1 MKHILRKII
10 LSAAI
15 VVMAFVSAT
24 AGINDLPVKTINGKK
39 YYYYEVQPQETV
51 YSLCHRFGVTRE
63 QIVRYNP
70 SVEDGL
76 KAYQVLLFPVEET
89 TTAAT
94 ASAHDGNKKAAT
106 GGDVMS
112 YVVQKGETG
121 YGISHKFGMTLDEF
135 YTLNP
140 SARDG
145 VKAGQT
151 VKVRRSTPSGS
162 SSAARPA
169 APAATPSAP
178 AQADRPTATTG
189 SGSTRNS
196 THVIT
201 EHETLYS
208 IARAHGLS
216 LRQLLDA
223 NPGIDVDHYTAGT
236 VLNIPSADGN
246 GAQAKAASP
255 APTVPA
261 TAPSAPA
268 TIPETP
274 AVAAAQPTDIPL
286 NIAIVLP
293 FTSDKRS
300 RAENAKEFLRGFTLA
315 VDSLRNFGRPL
326 KVMAFD
332 SKGTAEGCAAVLA
345 DPVLKTAN
353 VIIAPDDAS
362 QIQDFAKFAAANKI
376 YLFNLYVIKDE
387 QYTTNPYMVQC
398 NTPHDVMY
406 DKAIK
411 YFINSFPGFTP
422 VILKRKGGQTD
433 KAEFTDIL
441 KKTYTAAGR
450 KVHEIEYTERLTK
463 ATLDNLP
470 GGVDYAFIPVSSKSD
485 EFNKFIDAVNAYKK
499 ERADGNAVNLW
510 GYSEWLVLR
519 DQSKLNK
526 ANSYV
531 FSRFYCVDK
540 DYSVENLQTAFERWY
555 GVGFADK
562 IPKQG
567 VYGFDTGMFLLNA
580 MNANGGDFNLFTP
593 PYDGL
598 QNAFR
603 LKRSGDGGFVNE
615 ELYIINYTPSG
626 VTYKFGI

>member
-1 MKHILRKII
+1 MKYLLRKII
-10 LSAAI
+10 LSAVI
-15 VVMAFVSAT
+15 VVMAFASAT
-24 AGINDLPVKTINGKK
+24 AGINDLPVKAINGKK
-39 YYYYEVQPQETV
+39 YHYYEVQPQETV
-51 YSLCHRFGVTRE
+51 YSLCHRLGVTRE

-89 TTAAT
+89 PSASTAPT
-94 ASAHDGNKKAAT
+94 YDGNIKAT
-106 GGDVMS
+106 SDGDVMS

-121 YGISHKFGMTLDEF
+121 YGISHKYGMTLDEF

-145 VKAGQT
+145 LKAGQT
-151 VKVRRSTPSGS
+151 VKVRRST
-162 SSAARPA
+162 SSAA
-169 APAATPSAP
+169 PSAASSVPSHASGP
-178 AQADRPTATTG
+178 AVPS
-189 SGSTRNS
+189 SGNS
-196 THVIT
+196 THVIV

-223 NPGIDVDHYTAGT
+223 NPGIDVDHYAAGT
-236 VLNIPSADGN
+236 MLNIPSADEN
-246 GAQAKAASP
+246 GAQAKAASSDSS
-255 APTVPA
+255 VSA
-261 TAPSAPA
+261 T
-268 TIPETP
+268 TP
-274 AVAAAQPTDIPL
+274 AASTIMPEIPAVSSVRPTDSPL

-293 FTSDKRS
+293 FTCDKRS

-315 VDSLRNFGRPL
+315 VDSLRNFGRPV
-326 KVMAFD
+326 KVMVFD
-332 SKGTAEGCAAVLA
+332 SKGSAEGCAAVLA
-345 DPVLKTAN
+345 DPMLKTAN
-353 VIIAPDDAS
+353 VIIAPDDVS

-387 QYTTNPYMVQC
+387 QYATNPYMVQC

-433 KAEFTDIL
+433 KSEFTDIL
-441 KKTYTAAGR
+441 KKAYTAAGR

-470 GGVDYAFIPVSSKSD
+470 AGVDYAFIPVSSKSD
-485 EFNKFIDAVNAYKK
+485 EFNKFIDAVNAYKE
-499 ERADGNAVNLW
+499 ERTDGRTVNLW

-531 FSRFYCVDK
+531 FSRFYCVNK
-540 DYSVENLQTAFERWY
+540 DYSVENLQSAFERWY

-580 MNANGGDFNLFTP
+580 LSSNGGDFNRFTP

-598 QNAFR
+598 QNAFQ

>member
-1 MKHILRKII
+1 MKHIFGKIL

-15 VVMAFVSAT
+15 VVMAFASAT

-39 YYYYEVQPQETV
+39 YHFYEVQPQETV

-89 TTAAT
+89 PSAAIAPT
-94 ASAHDGNKKAAT
+94 HDGNKKT
-106 GGDVMS
+106 TSGGDVMS

-121 YGISHKFGMTLDEF
+121 YGISYKYGMTLDEF

-145 VKAGQT
+145 LKAGQT
-151 VKVRRSTPSGS
+151 VKVRRSTPTAAPASTPS
-162 SSAARPA
+162 TLAPAARPTV
-169 APAATPSAP
+169 P
-178 AQADRPTATTG
+178 
-189 SGSTRNS
+189 SGSNSTHNS
-196 THVIT
+196 THVIA

-223 NPGIDVDHYTAGT
+223 NPGIDVDHYAAGT

-246 GAQAKAASP
+246 VEQAKADSP
-255 APTVPA
+255 APSVSA
-261 TAPSAPA
+261 TAPSVSAPR
-268 TIPETP
+268 PETP
-274 AVAAAQPTDIPL
+274 AVSAVRPTDSPL

-315 VDSLRNFGRPL
+315 VDSLRNFGRPV

-345 DPVLKTAN
+345 DPMLKTAN

-362 QIQDFAKFAAANKI
+362 QIQDFAKYAAANKI
-376 YLFNLYVIKDE
+376 YLLNLYVIKDE

-406 DKAIK
+406 DKAIN

-433 KAEFTDIL
+433 KSEFTDLL
-441 KKTYTAAGR
+441 KKAYTAAGR

-470 GGVDYAFIPVSSKSD
+470 SGVDYAFIPVSSKND
-485 EFNKFIDAVNAYKK
+485 EFNKFIDAVNAYKE
-499 ERADGNAVNLW
+499 ERPDGNAVNLW

-540 DYSVENLQTAFERWY
+540 DYSVENLESAFERWY

-580 MNANGGDFNLFTP
+580 LNSNGGDFNRFTP

-598 QNAFR
+598 QNAFL